1 MASHQLIDD
10 HLAVL
15 AERLPAGTVD
25 ELADGL
31 TETWQ
36 QHLAAGMPPGSA
48 AQAAVTEFG
57 NPEQIIDAFVA
68 QAPGRRIA
76 ARLLASGPPIGA
88 CWAASLIVTRAWTWP
103 VPTVAR
109 ILFGLTLFA
118 VAAALVTATTSRHS
132 YRRTRLGAAG
142 ALGLIAIDA
151 AMLTAV
157 AIVTPALAWPLFAA
171 IPASL
176 TRLALTLRS
185 LPTALAY

>member
-1 MASHQLIDD
+1 MASHPLIDD

-15 AERLPAGTVD
+15 AERLPADTVD

-36 QHLAAGMPPGSA
+36 HHLAAGLAPGTA
-48 AQAAVTEFG
+48 ARAAVAEFG
-57 NPEQIIDAFVA
+57 DAEQIINAYVA

-88 CWAASLIVTRAWTWP
+88 CWGASLILTRAWTWP
-103 VPTVAR
+103 IPIVAR
-109 ILFGLTLFA
+109 VLFGLVLFTA
-118 VAAALVTATTSRHS
+118 VAALVTATTSRHS
-132 YRRTRLGAAG
+132 YRRTRLGGAG
-142 ALGLIAIDA
+142 ALGLISLDA

-157 AIVTPALAWPLFAA
+157 AAIAPPLAWPLVAA

-176 TRLALTLRS
+176 ARVALTLRS
-185 LPTALAY
+185 LPATLTH